1 MDFLKKA
8 FKNVISRTNNE
19 LLFFAIGIIV
29 LILFFPGW
37 RIVVSIIGIIGVAFA
52 VICLIIKIKHPK

>member
-8 FKNVISRTNNE
+8 FKNVFSRTKNE
-19 LLFFAIGIIV
+19 LLFFAITIIV
-29 LILFFPGW
+29 LILFFPKW

-52 VICLIIKIKHPK
+52 VIYLIIKIKHPK